1 MSWRAALHSCLG
13 ETGTHHTPAGTPR
26 RGGESEWMPSPTGCC
41 GNLPPNPFQ
50 PRECESPPPGC
61 LSSGLR
67 RRWRE
72 ARALGRLGALR
83 TSPLSMRGWTPE
95 FLETEIPT
103 LRQRPKGRGQPK
115 SDCMIA
121 RGRRIIEGSRDT
133 HHRELKNLT
142 SRCGQRGSQ
151 NERQSDE

>member
-1 MSWRAALHSCLG
+1 MGGSPPLVLG
-13 ETGTHHTPAGTPR
+13 GNCHPSHPSGCSQERWGVQVDSKSYWMLCQPPPLTP
-26 RGGESEWMPSPTGCC
+26 SSPGSV
-41 GNLPPNPFQ
+41 N
-50 PRECESPPPGC
+50 PPPGC

-67 RRWRE
+67 RRWRG
-72 ARALGRLGALR
+72 ARALGRLGALG

-95 FLETEIPT
+95 FLETGIQT

-121 RGRRIIEGSRDT
+121 CGRRIIEGSRDT
-133 HHRELKNLT
+133 HRRELKNLT